1 MEGQNV
7 AGWLAFGKRGATMTT
22 RPLRTVTI
30 RMPAEILDAIEALAE
45 LGDRSTNAQI
55 VRMLRGII
63 EGETADKG

>member
-1 MEGQNV
+1 
-7 AGWLAFGKRGATMTT
+7 MTT